1 MIAQYDVGKE
11 SGGGIVGRDR
21 KPKLIFGSLIRL
33 VAFLSIGIQIPGEE
47 RGREH

>member
-1 MIAQYDVGKE
+1 VPHDVGKE
-11 SGGGIVGRDR
+11 SGGVIVGRDR

-33 VAFLSIGIQIPGEE
+33 VTFLFIDIRVPREE